1 MSSVQNRQSSV
12 PAIPGQKGGPRF
24 WRGSFALMS
33 AMVFWFAAAH
43 AQSGAAKDAPDK
55 VLGTWLT
62 DSGNLEI
69 EIARCGEAL
78 CGKVTKVLANRS
90 MSGSGEMVSA
100 DKRDPLGMTILKD
113 FKPSGEGEWS
123 GEIYNRENAKTYSC
137 KIIARRTGPIGAA
150 PLCRAAAVR
159 QDGDLDA
166 GRRGADRAEVI
177 ACSISCSLS
186 PPACS
191 RWPRLACCRCC
202 RSFSGFRSAS
212 AIRRGRCSSRW
223 DLPRPSP

>member
-1 MSSVQNRQSSV
+1 MARILCFDVRHGVLVS
-12 PAIPGQKGGPRF
+12 
-24 WRGSFALMS
+24 
-33 AMVFWFAAAH
+33 AAH

-100 DKRDPLGMTILKD
+100 DKRDPLGMTLLKD

-123 GEIYNRENAKTYSC
+123 GEIYNSNNGKTY
-137 KIIARRTGPIGAA
+137 TGGITMVA
-150 PLCRAAAVR
+150 PNLVR
-159 QDGDLDA
+159 V
-166 GRRGADRAEVI
+166 RG
-177 ACSISCSLS
+177 
-186 PPACS
+186 
-191 RWPRLACCRCC
+191 
-202 RSFSGFRSAS
+202 
-212 AIRRGRCSSRW
+212 
-223 DLPRPSP
+223 

>member
-1 MSSVQNRQSSV
+1 MSSVESRQSSAR
-12 PAIPGQKGGPRF
+12 AIPGQKGGPRF

-100 DKRDPLGMTILKD
+100 DKRDPLGMTLLKD

-137 KIIARRTGPIGAA
+137 KISLGTPDQLVLRPYVGLPLFGKTVIWTRVAATQTG
-150 PLCRAAAVR
+150 
-159 QDGDLDA
+159 QK
-166 GRRGADRAEVI
+166 
-177 ACSISCSLS
+177 
-186 PPACS
+186 
-191 RWPRLACCRCC
+191 
-202 RSFSGFRSAS
+202 
-212 AIRRGRCSSRW
+212 
-223 DLPRPSP
+223 

>member
-1 MSSVQNRQSSV
+1 MSSVESRQSSA

-100 DKRDPLGMTILKD
+100 DKRDPLGMTLLKD

-123 GEIYNRENAKTYSC
+123 GEIYNRENAKTYL
-137 KIIARRTGPIGAA
+137 KEHPQIGEQVEQAIRGNAGLVADAMMAA
-150 PLCRAAAVR
+150 PPGEAAA
-159 QDGDLDA
+159 
-166 GRRGADRAEVI
+166 EE
-177 ACSISCSLS
+177 
-186 PPACS
+186 
-191 RWPRLACCRCC
+191 
-202 RSFSGFRSAS
+202 
-212 AIRRGRCSSRW
+212 
-223 DLPRPSP
+223 